1 MTSKSLINLE
11 PVREQVRAKLLEK
24 YDSTIYMNTSS
35 VDIKV
40 DVKEILEQYIVDK
53 QLEEPKVYITAE
65 AYVKLRKLVDDT
77 TTEIGWYG
85 TVTKM
90 PGFESVF
97 VIDDILVYP
106 QTVTGATCVQDDDRV
121 FEFELNLSTDQVNRK
136 RFHGHSHVNMGV
148 TPSGVDEQ
156 FYQDILTQVDDY
168 FIVMITNKSGAY
180 YTRFYDMQNNILY
193 TGIPVQVM
201 LDNGIALEH
210 WYDDATQNN
219 IKEHT
224 YTAPIKPGADKK
236 NFQNSIFDNP
246 YDDYE
251 YDPYESYA
259 DRYARYYESTKLD
272 KRKPGR
278 PKKGNKYYDSKRCM
292 ARI

>member
-1 MTSKSLINLE
+1 MATSKSLINLE

-35 VDIKV
+35 IDIKV
-40 DVKEILEQYIVDK
+40 DVKEILEQYIEEK
-53 QLEEPKVYITAE
+53 HLEEPKIYITTE

-90 PGFESVF
+90 PGLESVF
-97 VIDDILVYP
+97 VIDDIIVYP
-106 QTVTGATCVQDDDRV
+106 QVVTGATCVQDDDRV
-121 FEFELNLSTDQVNRK
+121 FEFELSLSTDQVNRK

-168 FIVMITNKSGAY
+168 FIIMITNKSGNY
-180 YTRFYDMQNNILY
+180 YTRFYDMHNNILY
-193 TGIPVQVM
+193 TSIPVQVM
-201 LDNGIALEH
+201 LDDGIALEH
-210 WYDDATQNN
+210 WYDDATQDNL
-219 IKEHT
+219 KEHT
-224 YTAPIKPGADKK
+224 YSAPIKAGADKK
-236 NFQNSIFDNP
+236 NFQGSIFDSP
-246 YDDYE
+246 YDDYD

-259 DRYARYYESTKLD
+259 ERYARYYESTKQE

-278 PKKGNKYYDSKRCM
+278 PKKGSKWYD
-292 ARI
+292 

>member
-11 PVREQVRAKLLEK
+11 PVREQVRAKILEK
-24 YDSTIYMNTSS
+24 YDSTTYMNTSS
-35 VDIKV
+35 VDIKI
-40 DVKEILEQYIVDK
+40 DVKEILEQYIADK

-65 AYVKLRKLVDDT
+65 AYVKLRKLVDAT

-224 YTAPIKPGADKK
+224 YTVPIKPGADKK

-278 PKKGNKYYDSKRCM
+278 PKKGNKYYD
-292 ARI
+292 

>member
-168 FIVMITNKSGAY
+168 FIIMITNKSGAY

-278 PKKGNKYYDSKRCM
+278 PKKGNKYYD
-292 ARI
+292 

>member
-97 VIDDILVYP
+97 VIDDILVSP

-278 PKKGNKYYDSKRCM
+278 PKKGNKYYD
-292 ARI
+292 

>member
-35 VDIKV
+35 VDIKI
-40 DVKEILEQYIVDK
+40 DVKEILEQYIADK

-224 YTAPIKPGADKK
+224 YTVPIKPGADKK

-251 YDPYESYA
+251 YNPYESYA

-278 PKKGNKYYDSKRCM
+278 PKKGNKYYD
-292 ARI
+292 

>member
-35 VDIKV
+35 VDIKI
-40 DVKEILEQYIVDK
+40 DVKEILEQYIADK
-53 QLEEPKVYITAE
+53 QLEEPKVYITTE

-246 YDDYE
+246 YDDYD

-278 PKKGNKYYDSKRCM
+278 PKKGNKYYD
-292 ARI
+292 

>member
-40 DVKEILEQYIVDK
+40 DVKEILEQYIADK
-53 QLEEPKVYITAE
+53 QLEEPKVYITTE

-168 FIVMITNKSGAY
+168 FIIMITNKSGAY

-278 PKKGNKYYDSKRCM
+278 PKKGNKYYD
-292 ARI
+292 

>member
-35 VDIKV
+35 VDIKI
-40 DVKEILEQYIVDK
+40 DVKEILEQYIADK

-224 YTAPIKPGADKK
+224 YTVPIKPGADKK

-278 PKKGNKYYDSKRCM
+278 PKKGNKYYD
-292 ARI
+292 

>member
-11 PVREQVRAKLLEK
+11 PVREQVRTKLLEK
-24 YDSTIYMNTSS
+24 YDSTTYMNTSS
-35 VDIKV
+35 VDIKI
-40 DVKEILEQYIVDK
+40 DVKEILEQYIADK
-53 QLEEPKVYITAE
+53 QLEEPKIYITTE

-90 PGFESVF
+90 PGFEAVY

-156 FYQDILTQVDDY
+156 FYQDILTQVEDY
-168 FIVMITNKSGAY
+168 FIVMITNKTGNY

-224 YTAPIKPGADKK
+224 YRAPIKPGVDKK
-236 NFQNSIFDNP
+236 NFQNSIFDSH
-246 YDDYE
+246 YDDY
-251 YDPYESYA
+251 DYESYA
-259 DRYARYYESTKLD
+259 DRYAAYYESTKQD
-272 KRKPGR
+272 KHKPGR
-278 PKKGNKYYDSKRCM
+278 PKKGSKWYV
-292 ARI
+292 

>member
-40 DVKEILEQYIVDK
+40 DVKEILEQYIADK

-246 YDDYE
+246 YDDYD

-278 PKKGNKYYDSKRCM
+278 PKKGSKYYD
-292 ARI
+292 

>member
-11 PVREQVRAKLLEK
+11 PVREQVRAKILEK
-24 YDSTIYMNTSS
+24 YDSTTYMNTSS
-35 VDIKV
+35 VDIKI
-40 DVKEILEQYIVDK
+40 DVKEILEQYIADK

-246 YDDYE
+246 YDDYD

-278 PKKGNKYYDSKRCM
+278 PKKGNKYYD
-292 ARI
+292 

>member
-1 MTSKSLINLE
+1 MRSKSLINLE
-11 PVREQVRAKLLEK
+11 PVREQVRTKLLEK
-24 YDSTIYMNTSS
+24 YDSTTYMNTSS
-35 VDIKV
+35 VDIKI
-40 DVKEILEQYIVDK
+40 DVKEILEQYIADK

-246 YDDYE
+246 YDDYD

-278 PKKGNKYYDSKRCM
+278 PKKGNKYYD
-292 ARI
+292 

>member
-40 DVKEILEQYIVDK
+40 DVKEILEQYIADK

-224 YTAPIKPGADKK
+224 YTVPIKPGADKK

-246 YDDYE
+246 YDDYD

-278 PKKGNKYYDSKRCM
+278 PKKGNKYYD
-292 ARI
+292 

>member
-35 VDIKV
+35 VDIKI
-40 DVKEILEQYIVDK
+40 DVKEILEQYITDK

-193 TGIPVQVM
+193 TGIPIQVM

-246 YDDYE
+246 YDDYD
-251 YDPYESYA
+251 YNPYESYA

-278 PKKGNKYYDSKRCM
+278 PKKGNKYYD
-292 ARI
+292 

>member
-35 VDIKV
+35 VDIKI
-40 DVKEILEQYIVDK
+40 DVKEILEQYIADK

-65 AYVKLRKLVDDT
+65 AYVKLRKLVDAT

-278 PKKGNKYYDSKRCM
+278 PKKGNKYYD
-292 ARI
+292 

>member
-11 PVREQVRAKLLEK
+11 PVREQVRAKILEK
-24 YDSTIYMNTSS
+24 YDSTTYMNTSS
-35 VDIKV
+35 VDIKI
-40 DVKEILEQYIVDK
+40 DVKEILEQYIADK

-224 YTAPIKPGADKK
+224 YTVPIKPGADKK

-278 PKKGNKYYDSKRCM
+278 PKKGNKYYD
-292 ARI
+292 

>member
-35 VDIKV
+35 VDIKI
-40 DVKEILEQYIVDK
+40 DVKEILEQYIADK

-210 WYDDATQNN
+210 WYDDATHNN

-246 YDDYE
+246 YDDYD

-278 PKKGNKYYDSKRCM
+278 PKKGNKYYD
-292 ARI
+292 

>member
-11 PVREQVRAKLLEK
+11 PVREQVRTKLLEK

-35 VDIKV
+35 VDIKI
-40 DVKEILEQYIVDK
+40 DVKEILEQYITDK

-278 PKKGNKYYDSKRCM
+278 PKKGNKYYD
-292 ARI
+292 

>member
-40 DVKEILEQYIVDK
+40 DVKEILEQYIADK
-53 QLEEPKVYITAE
+53 QLEEPKVYITTE

-246 YDDYE
+246 YDDYD
-251 YDPYESYA
+251 YNPYESYA

-278 PKKGNKYYDSKRCM
+278 PKKGSKYYD
-292 ARI
+292 

>member
-40 DVKEILEQYIVDK
+40 DVKEILEQYIADK
-53 QLEEPKVYITAE
+53 QLEEPKVYITTE

-246 YDDYE
+246 YDDYD

-278 PKKGNKYYDSKRCM
+278 PKKGNKYYD
-292 ARI
+292 

>member
-11 PVREQVRAKLLEK
+11 PVREQVRAKILEK
-24 YDSTIYMNTSS
+24 YDSTTYMNTSS
-35 VDIKV
+35 VDIKI
-40 DVKEILEQYIVDK
+40 DVKEILEQYIADK

-65 AYVKLRKLVDDT
+65 AYVKLRKLVDAT

-224 YTAPIKPGADKK
+224 YTVPIKPGADKK

-246 YDDYE
+246 YDD

-278 PKKGNKYYDSKRCM
+278 PKKGSKYYD
-292 ARI
+292 

>member
-35 VDIKV
+35 VDIKI
-40 DVKEILEQYIVDK
+40 DVKEMLEQYIADK

-278 PKKGNKYYDSKRCM
+278 PKKGNKYYD
-292 ARI
+292 

>member
-35 VDIKV
+35 VDIKI
-40 DVKEILEQYIVDK
+40 DVKEILEQYIADK

-168 FIVMITNKSGAY
+168 FIIMITNKSGAY

-193 TGIPVQVM
+193 TGIPIQVM

-224 YTAPIKPGADKK
+224 YIAPIKPGADKK

-246 YDDYE
+246 YDDYD

-278 PKKGNKYYDSKRCM
+278 PKKGNKYYD
-292 ARI
+292 

>member
-11 PVREQVRAKLLEK
+11 PVREQVRAKILEK
-24 YDSTIYMNTSS
+24 YDSTTYMNTSS
-35 VDIKV
+35 VDIKI
-40 DVKEILEQYIVDK
+40 DVKEILEQYIADK

-246 YDDYE
+246 YDDYD

-278 PKKGNKYYDSKRCM
+278 PKKGSKYYD
-292 ARI
+292 

>member
-35 VDIKV
+35 VDIKI
-40 DVKEILEQYIVDK
+40 DVKEILEQYIADK

-156 FYQDILTQVDDY
+156 FYQDILTQVDNY
-168 FIVMITNKSGAY
+168 FIIMITNKSGAY

-246 YDDYE
+246 YDDYD

-278 PKKGNKYYDSKRCM
+278 PKKGNKYYD
-292 ARI
+292 

>member
-35 VDIKV
+35 VDIKI
-40 DVKEILEQYIVDK
+40 DVKEILEQYITDK

-168 FIVMITNKSGAY
+168 FIIMITNKSDAY

-246 YDDYE
+246 YDDYD

-278 PKKGNKYYDSKRCM
+278 PKKGNKYYD
-292 ARI
+292 

>member
-40 DVKEILEQYIVDK
+40 DVKEILEQYIADK

-246 YDDYE
+246 YDDYD

-278 PKKGNKYYDSKRCM
+278 PKKGNKYYD
-292 ARI
+292 

>member
-40 DVKEILEQYIVDK
+40 DVKEILEQYIADK

-246 YDDYE
+246 YNDYD

-278 PKKGNKYYDSKRCM
+278 PKKGNKYYD
-292 ARI
+292 

>member
-1 MTSKSLINLE
+1 MATSKSLINLE

-40 DVKEILEQYIVDK
+40 DVKEILEQYIEEK
-53 QLEEPKVYITAE
+53 HLEEPKIYITTE

-90 PGFESVF
+90 PGLESVF
-97 VIDDILVYP
+97 VIDDIIVYP
-106 QTVTGATCVQDDDRV
+106 QVVTGATCVQDDDRV
-121 FEFELNLSTDQVNRK
+121 FEFELSLSTDQVNRK

-168 FIVMITNKSGAY
+168 FIIMITNKSGNY
-180 YTRFYDMQNNILY
+180 YTRFYDMHNNILY
-193 TGIPVQVM
+193 TSIPVQVM
-201 LDNGIALEH
+201 LDDGIALEH
-210 WYDDATQNN
+210 WYDDATQDNL
-219 IKEHT
+219 KEHT
-224 YTAPIKPGADKK
+224 YTPAIKAGADKK
-236 NFQNSIFDNP
+236 NFQGSIFDSP
-246 YDDYE
+246 YDDYD

-259 DRYARYYESTKLD
+259 DRYARYYESTKQE

-278 PKKGNKYYDSKRCM
+278 PKKGSRWYD
-292 ARI
+292 

>member
-11 PVREQVRAKLLEK
+11 PVREQVRTKLLEK

-40 DVKEILEQYIVDK
+40 DVKEILEQYIADK
-53 QLEEPKVYITAE
+53 QLEEPKIYITAE

-168 FIVMITNKSGAY
+168 FIIMITNKSGAY

-246 YDDYE
+246 YDDYD

-278 PKKGNKYYDSKRCM
+278 PKKGNKYYD
-292 ARI
+292 

>member
-35 VDIKV
+35 IDIKI
-40 DVKEILEQYIVDK
+40 DVKEILEQYIADK

-251 YDPYESYA
+251 YNPYESYA

-278 PKKGNKYYDSKRCM
+278 PKKGNKYYD
-292 ARI
+292 

>member
-35 VDIKV
+35 VDIKI
-40 DVKEILEQYIVDK
+40 DVKEILEQYITDK

-168 FIVMITNKSGAY
+168 FIIMITNKSGAY

-246 YDDYE
+246 YDDYD

-259 DRYARYYESTKLD
+259 DRYTRYYESTKLD

-278 PKKGNKYYDSKRCM
+278 PKKGNKYYD
-292 ARI
+292 

>member
-35 VDIKV
+35 VDIKI
-40 DVKEILEQYIVDK
+40 DVKEILEQYITDK

-77 TTEIGWYG
+77 ITEIGWYG

-246 YDDYE
+246 YDDYD

-278 PKKGNKYYDSKRCM
+278 PKKGNKYYD
-292 ARI
+292 

>member
-35 VDIKV
+35 VDIKI
-40 DVKEILEQYIVDK
+40 DVKEILEQYIADK
-53 QLEEPKVYITAE
+53 QLEEPKIYITTE

-246 YDDYE
+246 YDDYD

-259 DRYARYYESTKLD
+259 DRYTRYYESTKLD

-278 PKKGNKYYDSKRCM
+278 PKKGNKYYD
-292 ARI
+292 

>member
-246 YDDYE
+246 YDDYD

-278 PKKGNKYYDSKRCM
+278 PKKGNKYYD
-292 ARI
+292 

>member
-40 DVKEILEQYIVDK
+40 DVKEILEQYIADK

-193 TGIPVQVM
+193 TGIPVQVI

-251 YDPYESYA
+251 YNPYESYA

-278 PKKGNKYYDSKRCM
+278 PKKGSKYYD
-292 ARI
+292 

>member
-40 DVKEILEQYIVDK
+40 DVKEILEQYIADK
-53 QLEEPKVYITAE
+53 QLEEPKVYITTE

-246 YDDYE
+246 YDDYD

-259 DRYARYYESTKLD
+259 DRYTRYYESTKLD

-278 PKKGNKYYDSKRCM
+278 PKKGNKYYD
-292 ARI
+292 

>member
-35 VDIKV
+35 VDIKI
-40 DVKEILEQYIVDK
+40 DVKEILEQYITDK

-246 YDDYE
+246 YDDYD
-251 YDPYESYA
+251 YNPYESYA

-278 PKKGNKYYDSKRCM
+278 PKKGNKYYD
-292 ARI
+292 

>member
-24 YDSTIYMNTSS
+24 YDSTTYMNTSS
-35 VDIKV
+35 VDIKI
-40 DVKEILEQYIVDK
+40 DVKEILEQYIADK

-246 YDDYE
+246 YDDYD

-278 PKKGNKYYDSKRCM
+278 PKKGNKYYD
-292 ARI
+292 

>member
-11 PVREQVRAKLLEK
+11 PVREQVRTKLLEK
-24 YDSTIYMNTSS
+24 YDSTTYMNTSS
-35 VDIKV
+35 VDIKI
-40 DVKEILEQYIVDK
+40 DVKEILEQYIADK
-53 QLEEPKVYITAE
+53 QLEEPKIYITTE

-90 PGFESVF
+90 PGFESVY

-156 FYQDILTQVDDY
+156 FYQDILTQVEDY
-168 FIVMITNKSGAY
+168 FIVMITNKTDNY

-246 YDDYE
+246 YDDYD

-278 PKKGNKYYDSKRCM
+278 PKKGNKYYD
-292 ARI
+292 